1 MGVGFYTT
9 GSFDN
14 VAIDLKNLI
23 VRKCLPDVYSM
34 CCELSGLCL
43 LWYKGTSTMYACAL
57 VLSISHVDGTGYLFR
72 GSLVSKAVK

>member
-34 CCELSGLCL
+34 CCQLSGLCL
-43 LWYKGTSTMYACAL
+43 LWYKGTVPCMP
-57 VLSISHVDGTGYLFR
+57 VLWSCLFPTLMVLDIYLE
-72 GSLVSKAVK
+72 AV